1 MKYVKSLM
9 EKVRRGQGGF
19 TLIELLIVIGIL
31 GAIAAV
37 VMLNLGNFIGTGEC
51 QAYCIEKHNLQT
63 ATLAY
68 MADAQGAV
76 PSALTDLND
85 YLVGTSTALSFN
97 WSTVTFGTDGALV
110 GEASDQPAGCNC
122 TG

>member
-31 GAIAAV
+31 GALAAV

-51 QAYCIEKHNLQT
+51 QAYCIEKHNVQT
-63 ATLAY
+63 GIIAY
-68 MADAQGAV
+68 MADNQGAV
-76 PSALTDLND
+76 PGAIGDIGD
-85 YLVGTSTALSFN
+85 YLVEGDEGLQYTWSTWDSSTGALS
-97 WSTVTFGTDGALV
+97 D
-110 GEASDQPAGCNC
+110 ASDPPASCNC